1 MTTPLRRRPLT
12 FQLNVVALAP
22 LVLVAAV
29 LAVPY
34 LFTHNLAAIGFA
46 LQRAFALIC
55 HQRPERSFW
64 IYGMPVAVCARCL
77 GIYVGA
83 AIGLLL
89 LTSHR
94 AAVNF
99 FAAIVALNL
108 LDALAEFAG
117 LHGNWSG
124 ARFLLGVL
132 LGAAG
137 GLLISSS
144 LRIRAR
150 VPRVSATQP

>member
-1 MTTPLRRRPLT
+1 
-12 FQLNVVALAP
+12 
-22 LVLVAAV
+22 
-29 LAVPY
+29 
-34 LFTHNLAAIGFA
+34 
-46 LQRAFALIC
+46 
-55 HQRPERSFW
+55 
-64 IYGMPVAVCARCL
+64 
-77 GIYVGA
+77 
-83 AIGLLL
+83 
-89 LTSHR
+89 
-94 AAVNF
+94 VNF

-144 LRIRAR
+144 LPIRAR